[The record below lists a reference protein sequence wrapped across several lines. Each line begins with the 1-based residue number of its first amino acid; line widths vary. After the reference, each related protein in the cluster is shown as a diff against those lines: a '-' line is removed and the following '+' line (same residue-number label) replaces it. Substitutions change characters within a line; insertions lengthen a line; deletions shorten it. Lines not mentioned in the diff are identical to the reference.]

1 MDHQKVVRVLIVD
14 DHRIV
19 RDGIKAL
26 LYDVED
32 IVITEEAEN
41 GEDALEKLRKISSDV
56 DVVLMDVDMPVMDG
70 IMATHLITEKYP
82 KIKVLALSMHDDES
96 HIINMLQEGTAGYI
110 LKTTGQKELTKAL
123 RLVAEGHSYFTKEAS
138 EVMLGYIAQ
147 KKPVKKERYKG
158 ELTKREREI

>member
-1 MDHQKVVRVLIVD
+1 
-14 DHRIV
+14 
-19 RDGIKAL
+19 
-26 LYDVED
+26 
-32 IVITEEAEN
+32 
-41 GEDALEKLRKISSDV
+41 
-56 DVVLMDVDMPVMDG
+56 MDVDMPVMDG

-158 ELTKREREI
+158 ELTKREREILKLIAEEYTNFEIADLLCLSPRTIDTHRRNLLQKLDAKNTAGLVKYALSHDLN